1 MFKFLVPIEEK
12 IEAEAKK
19 CGLAVEAVEE
29 RVRSRVES
37 DWKSA
42 VASVKAD
49 IALIEINAR
58 AAGLALDEEAIQAL
72 EILKSKLEAIKDAPA
87 SIAEPAASAPSPAVE
102 APAPV
107 EAEPAASA
115 PSPAVEAPAP
125 VEAEPAASA
134 QEAKGDAAPE
144 SQP

>member
-1 MFKFLVPIEEK
+1 MFKFLIPIEEK
-12 IEAEAKK
+12 IAAEAKE

-37 DWKSA
+37 AWKNA

-58 AAGLALDEEAIQAL
+58 EAGLTLDDEAIQVL

-87 SIAEPAASAPSPAVE
+87 SIAEPAKLALSPAVE

-107 EAEPAASA
+107 EA
-115 PSPAVEAPAP
+115 APA
-125 VEAEPAASA
+125 ESA
-134 QEAKGDAAPE
+134 QEAKGDASTPVDV
-144 SQP
+144 PF

>member
-37 DWKSA
+37 AWKNA

-58 AAGLALDEEAIQAL
+58 EAGLTLDDEAIQVL

-87 SIAEPAASAPSPAVE
+87 SIAEPAKLAPSPAVE

-107 EAEPAASA
+107 EAAPAAST
-115 PSPAVEAPAP
+115 P
-125 VEAEPAASA
+125 VEVPF
-134 QEAKGDAAPE
+134 
-144 SQP
+144 

>member
-37 DWKSA
+37 AWKNA

-58 AAGLALDEEAIQAL
+58 EAGLTLDDEAIQVL

-87 SIAEPAASAPSPAVE
+87 SIAEPSPAVE

-107 EAEPAASA
+107 EA
-115 PSPAVEAPAP
+115 APA
-125 VEAEPAASA
+125 ESA
-134 QEAKGDAAPE
+134 QEAKGDASTPVDI
-144 SQP
+144 PF

>member
-12 IEAEAKK
+12 IAAEAKK
-19 CGLAVEAVEE
+19 CGLAVETVEE

-37 DWKSA
+37 AWKNA

-58 AAGLALDEEAIQAL
+58 EAGLTLDDEAIQAL

-87 SIAEPAASAPSPAVE
+87 SIAEPAESAPSPAVE

-107 EAEPAASA
+107 EA
-115 PSPAVEAPAP
+115 APA
-125 VEAEPAASA
+125 ESA
-134 QEAKGDAAPE
+134 QEAKGDASTPVDV
-144 SQP
+144 PL